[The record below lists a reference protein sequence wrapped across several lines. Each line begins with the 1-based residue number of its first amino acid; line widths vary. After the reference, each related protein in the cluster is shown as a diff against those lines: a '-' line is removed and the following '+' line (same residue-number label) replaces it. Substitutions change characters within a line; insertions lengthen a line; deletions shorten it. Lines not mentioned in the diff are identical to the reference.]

1 MNRNNTIKILDI
13 NDIKVKKKFGQ
24 NFLHDEN
31 ILNKISTA
39 VNIENKN
46 IIEIGPGLGF
56 LTKKLAQHAKKMIS
70 YEIDIEMVE
79 YLDENFKEYENLKIV
94 NKDFLKVD
102 LKSEIEKEFKNEPII
117 LIANLQY
124 YITTS
129 KLT

>member
-56 LTKKLAQHAKKMIS
+56 LTKKLA
-70 YEIDIEMVE
+70 
-79 YLDENFKEYENLKIV
+79 
-94 NKDFLKVD
+94 
-102 LKSEIEKEFKNEPII
+102 
-117 LIANLQY
+117 
-124 YITTS
+124 
-129 KLT
+129 